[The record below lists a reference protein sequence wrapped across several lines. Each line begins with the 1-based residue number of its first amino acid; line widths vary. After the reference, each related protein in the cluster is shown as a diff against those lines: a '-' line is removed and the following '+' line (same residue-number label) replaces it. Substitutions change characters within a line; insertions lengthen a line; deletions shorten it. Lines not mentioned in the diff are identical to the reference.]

1 MVKNRALLHTCT
13 YIQIP
18 ISNKKNVCWKTGEI
32 YLNLFLNYECSR

>member
-1 MVKNRALLHTCT
+1 MVKNRVLLRTCT

-18 ISNKKNVCWKTGEI
+18 ISNKNVCWKTGEI